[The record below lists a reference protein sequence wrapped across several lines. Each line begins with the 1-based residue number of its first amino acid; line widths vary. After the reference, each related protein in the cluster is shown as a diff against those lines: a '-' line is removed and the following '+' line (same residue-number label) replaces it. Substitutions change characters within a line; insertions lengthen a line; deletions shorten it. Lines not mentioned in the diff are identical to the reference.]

1 MKNSI
6 IVILLFLLVFAPF
19 SAVLSQ
25 TELKIKQSCAFASAD
40 TEGSF
45 YTYDASKEALVIID
59 SIMKANNLPQNFTVK
74 AADCANA
81 LATSEGKK
89 RYILYSTAFL
99 EHFKRDAKTKWA
111 AYCVL
116 AHEIGHHLSNHDL
129 EDTTPSVRRRFEL
142 EADRFAGGVLFKLGA
157 TLDNAQAGIHTFSN
171 EKASNTHPSKNA
183 RLEAIAVG
191 WKQAQEFAEKSAERE
206 EPVEEVGD
214 EKAMFKRALAEKD
227 PKKAIELLDTLI
239 ENNGNFT
246 DAYLERGKRQKEKEE
261 IRRNFNDAIE
271 DFNAYIKIRA
281 KNPIAYFERGYA
293 YLNISKYTEAVADF
307 DKAIRIKPD
316 YAEAYAHRAYA
327 KNGLEK
333 WEGAKNDLILA
344 VKYKPDYAEAYYWHG
359 NYLYGEGKYAEAIVQ
374 LDKALK
380 ADPSDFHALD
390 LRAGAKQFLN
400 KFDDA
405 IADYNLL
412 EAKHPQDFNSNFDRA
427 KCYQAVKKHKEAI
440 ADWDKVIEKA
450 MATGFESSEGYV
462 FRGISKAVLGKKTD
476 AQTDFDKAI
485 EVTILKNNT
494 RTKIGCMLVEYGFY
508 QDAIVWLDKA
518 LESQPIDDSA
528 EKCKVEAL
536 ARLKK

>member
-1 MKNSI
+1 MKNLITS
-6 IVILLFLLVFAPF
+6 ILLFFLVFAPF
-19 SAVLSQ
+19 SVVFSQ
-25 TELKIKQSCAFASAD
+25 IELKIKQSCAFASGD
-40 TEGSF
+40 TEGSL

-99 EHFKRDAKTKWA
+99 ENFKRDAKTKWA

-191 WKQAQEFAEKSAERE
+191 WKQAQEFAEKAAERE
-206 EPVEEVGD
+206 EPVEEVSN
-214 EKAMFKRALAEKD
+214 EKALFQRAIAEKD
-227 PKKAIELLDTLI
+227 PEEAIEFLDTLI
-239 ENNGNFT
+239 ELNGNFT
-246 DAYLERGKRQKEKEE
+246 DAYLERGKREKDKEQH
-261 IRRNFNDAIE
+261 RRNFNYAIE
-271 DFNAYIKIRA
+271 DFDTYIKIRP
-281 KNPIAYFERGYA
+281 KNPVAYFERGYA
-293 YLNISKYTEAVADF
+293 YLSLGKYTEAVTDF
-307 DKAIRIKPD
+307 DKSVRIKPD
-316 YAEAYAHRAYA
+316 YAEAYLQRAYS
-327 KNGLEK
+327 KHRLGNSES
-333 WEGAKNDLILA
+333 AKNDLNLA

-359 NYLYGEGKYAEAIVQ
+359 NYLFGEGKYAEAIVQ

-380 ADPSDFHALD
+380 ADPLDFHALD
-390 LRAGAKQFLN
+390 LRAGAKQFSN

-412 EAKHPQDFNSNFDRA
+412 ETKQGQDFGSHFDRA

-440 ADWDKVIEKA
+440 ADWDKVIENAIKK
-450 MATGFESSEGYV
+450 GFESSEGYL
-462 FRGISKAVLGKKTD
+462 FRGISKAVLDKKTE
-476 AQTDFDKAI
+476 AQTDFAKAI
-485 EVTILKNNT
+485 ETTIVKNDT
-494 RTKIGCMLVEYGFY
+494 RTKIGCLLVEYGFY

-518 LESQPIDDSA
+518 LASQPYGDSA
-528 EKCKVEAL
+528 QKCKAEAL
-536 ARLKK
+536 ARFKK